1 MRLLFT
7 IALLQCVAITFAQE
21 EESKSNFFTHLLF
34 TSFQFLNFSGHLI
47 YIATDGTLF
56 PCYFPVGIW
65 GYSDDSRDDFPRN
78 HLFPF
83 KTKPYTK
90 DI

>member
-1 MRLLFT
+1 MWPSLD
-7 IALLQCVAITFAQE
+7 VD
-21 EESKSNFFTHLLF
+21 TH
-34 TSFQFLNFSGHLI
+34 
-47 YIATDGTLF
+47 IATDGTLF

-65 GYSDDSRDDFPRN
+65 GYSDDSRDDFPWN

-83 KTKPYTK
+83 KTNPYTK